1 MELKDVV
8 GKCGRPLK
16 KPAPGVE
23 AGREKPAVWYDPAAA
38 PVLQVKAAEFVPS
51 TIYPTGCTLRF
62 PRVQCTRPDRDHTS
76 CTSLQDRVLEP
87 FSLFGHPPF
96 FIGFLPV
103 KLFFAFPIKLPN

>member
-23 AGREKPAVWYDPAAA
+23 AGREKPAVWYDPATA

-51 TIYPTGCTLRF
+51 TIYPTGSTLRF

-76 CTSLQDRVLEP
+76 CTSLQDRALEP
-87 FSLFGHPPF
+87 LLFGHPPF
-96 FIGFLPV
+96 LGFLV
-103 KLFFAFPIKLPN
+103 FTSKMFFFCLSD